1 MGASLLLVAFAAC
14 LGSGP
19 DAYDVVWTSPSA
31 DSSGSMPLGNGD
43 IGVNLWME
51 PSGDLLFYVSKTD
64 AWDDNCRLLKLG
76 RVRVSLTPNPFAG
89 VKHFR
94 QTLKLEDGAV
104 SITSGRSDSIR
115 IWVDAN
121 HPAVRVEARTSD
133 PTSVVVALEP
143 WRTEKRALGK
153 DEAVSAYGMMEAP
166 HPVYSMPDVIFDD
179 ADDTVL
185 WCHSNETSIWRE
197 TMDLQ
202 GMGSWAA
209 ERPDPLLFRTFGG
222 MIAGDGLVKRGK
234 LELVSPT
241 PRRTHDVNVYCLSTV
256 PQQGTPT
263 IDVAAVTASWRQ
275 RIAAIADADRTLNK
289 HQSYSDH
296 RAWWHDFWN
305 RSWIHADG
313 KDQARETSQGYALQ
327 RFMTACAGR
336 GASPIKFNG
345 SIFTVDAREGKE
357 TFDADYRRWGGPYWF
372 QNTRLIYWPLMAS
385 GDFDM
390 AAPLF
395 RMYTDALPFAEART
409 QTYFGHD
416 GAFFPETMYF
426 WGAYAND
433 NYGWD
438 RAGKPVSLV
447 DNRYIRWYWTS
458 QLELIALMLDHHAHT
473 QDASFLRDTLLP
485 FAETALEFFDKHYA
499 RDAAGKI
506 LLKPGQALETW
517 QDVVNPAPD
526 IAGLQYVLSRLI
538 ELPPDAFSES
548 QRTQWQRMLSETP
561 DLPTRDLE
569 GVRMLAPA
577 QEILADRANSENAEL
592 YAVFPF
598 RIFGVGKPDLE
609 LARKTFEHREVKGNR
624 GWNQDA
630 VQAALLG
637 MADTAADLVADRFVT
652 HHEGSRFP
660 AFWGPNFDWI
670 PDQDHG
676 CNGVLALQTMLI
688 QSEGKTI
695 RLFPAWPKSWDVD
708 FKVHAPYQTTVEGRL
723 KNGRLERLKVHPQER
738 LADVEVMLP
747 RD

>member
-1 MGASLLLVAFAAC
+1 MGASLLLVAVAAC
-14 LGSGP
+14 SASSP
-19 DAYDVVWTSPSA
+19 ETYNIVWATPSA

-43 IGVNLWME
+43 IGINVWME
-51 PSGDLLFYVSKTD
+51 PNGDLCFYLSKTD

-76 RVRVSLTPNPFAG
+76 RVRVSLTPNPFIG
-89 VKHFR
+89 GRSFR
-94 QTLKLEDGAV
+94 QTLKLEEGAV
-104 SITSGRSDSIR
+104 VISSGRSDSLR

-121 HPAVRVEARTSD
+121 CPAVRVEARTSD
-133 PTSVVVALEP
+133 PASIVVALES
-143 WRTEKRALGK
+143 WRTGNRPLSKE
-153 DEAVSAYGMMEAP
+153 EIVSAYGMMEAP
-166 HPVYSMPDVIFDD
+166 HPVYSTPDTFFDD
-179 ADDTVL
+179 AGDAVL
-185 WCHSNETSIWRE
+185 WYHCNETSIWRE

-209 ERPDPLLFRTFGG
+209 EHKDPLLFRTFGG
-222 MIAGDGLVKRGK
+222 MISGSGLVKRGR

-241 PRRTHDVNVYCLSTV
+241 PRRNHEVNVYCLTTV
-256 PQQGTPT
+256 PPHGSPPR
-263 IDVAAVTASWRQ
+263 DVAQATANWRTELTT
-275 RIAAIADADRTLNK
+275 IADADRSSNAR
-289 HQSYSDH
+289 QSYSEH
-296 RAWWHDFWN
+296 RTWWRNFWN
-305 RSWIHADG
+305 RSWIRADG
-313 KDQARETSQGYALQ
+313 NDGARTASQGYALQ

-345 SIFTVDAREGKE
+345 SIFTVDAREDKE
-357 TFDADYRRWGGPYWF
+357 TFDANYRRWGGPYWF

-395 RMYTDALPFAEART
+395 RMYMDALPFAEART
-409 QTYFGHD
+409 QTYFGHG
-416 GAFFPETMYF
+416 GAFFPEPMYF

-438 RAGKPVSLV
+438 RTGKPVSEV

-458 QLELIALMLDHHAHT
+458 QPELIALALEYHAHT
-473 QDASFLRDTLLP
+473 QDAAFLRDTLLP
-485 FAETALEFFDKHYA
+485 FAGPALEFFNRHYA

-526 IAGLQYVLSRLI
+526 IAGLRYVLSRLL
-538 ELPPDAFSES
+538 ELPPDAISES
-548 QRTQWQRMLSETP
+548 QRTQWQRMLRETP
-561 DLPTRDLE
+561 DLPTRVADATR
-569 GVRMLAPA
+569 VLAPA
-577 QEILADRANSENAEL
+577 QDILADRANSENAEL

-609 LARKTFEHREVKGNR
+609 LARQTFEHREVKGNR

-630 VQAALLG
+630 VQAAFLG
-637 MADTAADLVADRFVT
+637 LADAAAELVSDRFAT
-652 HHEGSRFP
+652 HHANSRFP

-676 CNGVLALQTMLI
+676 CNAVLALQTMLI
-688 QSEGKTI
+688 QTDGKTI
-695 RLFPAWPKSWDVD
+695 RLFPAWPKSWDVE
-708 FKVHAPYQTTVEGRL
+708 FKVHAPYKTTLEGSL
-723 KNGRLERLKVHPQER
+723 KNGKLERLKVHPQAR

-747 RD
+747 RG